1 MTKFL
6 VGAVSFCLLAVSVPI
21 FGQSSNASLSGTVTD
36 SSNSLIPGV
45 TITVTNTDTGVVSTG
60 LTNESG
66 IYNSP
71 SLLPGAYTVSASLP
85 GFQTRTFTNVRLG
98 NAAQVRLNF
107 ALELAS
113 VTTSV
118 EVTLSADRLLLES
131 TSSVGGAL
139 TEKTV
144 RDLPVV
150 GVMGNDA
157 LTQVRTLPGLN
168 LSNDLVLSAND
179 SKLAGVSAANVNIQ
193 RDGADASAAGR
204 WPAGIQAATIINPD
218 LVGEIRM
225 ILAPVDAELGR
236 GNAQIQ
242 VQTRSGT
249 NRFRGALVW
258 NVRNSALDPNTW
270 ANNRVHGEPLTR
282 NWTNIN
288 EYTASIGG
296 PVIRNKTFFFA
307 LWDGLLPVGRVNQNA
322 TVLTPCARNG
332 IFRYYDGWTNGNA
345 LQVTTDQGAPLQGD
359 RVVDQLGNP
368 VAPTTNPNGSPHNG
382 ILRYASVFGPLAN
395 APTQGRLFGRGS
407 AGSGLGSTPLADG
420 SDRLRE
426 KGIRRHA
433 GS

>member
-1 MTKFL
+1 MARFADSQADRPIRRIRRDRGKELLQALEGIRLKTGKQWIHRKRLLSSMLVASSGVFWPGLSRSQLHCKIDRPSESEYSSAKFKPVSYFEGGAMTKFL

-36 SSNSLIPGV
+36 PSNSLIPGV
-45 TITVTNTDTGVVSTG
+45 TITVTNTDTGVISTG

-107 ALELAS
+107 TLELAS

-118 EVTLSADRLLLES
+118 EVTFSADRLLLES

-168 LSNDLVLSAND
+168 LANDLVLSAND

-249 NRFRGALVW
+249 NRFVEHWCGTSATARSTPTRGRIIASMATHSLAAGPI
-258 NVRNSALDPNTW
+258 STNTRR
-270 ANNRVHGEPLTR
+270 ASEGRSSGTRRFSSHYGTVCCRGPREPKRQSSDSLR
-282 NWTNIN
+282 
-288 EYTASIGG
+288 AK
-296 PVIRNKTFFFA
+296 RH
-307 LWDGLLPVGRVNQNA
+307 LPVLR
-322 TVLTPCARNG
+322 R
-332 IFRYYDGWTNGNA
+332 
-345 LQVTTDQGAPLQGD
+345 
-359 RVVDQLGNP
+359 LGQ
-368 VAPTTNPNGSPHNG
+368 
-382 ILRYASVFGPLAN
+382 R
-395 APTQGRLFGRGS
+395 
-407 AGSGLGSTPLADG
+407 
-420 SDRLRE
+420 
-426 KGIRRHA
+426 
-433 GS
+433 